1 MNFLH
6 TDFQG
11 GASEIVL
18 VTLDHQANV
27 MLLDDSAF
35 SSYRSGGRFTYY
47 GGWATASPVQI
58 RPPRFDHWHVVVDLG
73 GMSGQV
79 KAAIR
84 IVRGRV
90 EWTTQRL

>member
-35 SSYRSGGRFTYY
+35 SSYRSGGRFT
-47 GGWATASPVQI
+47 
-58 RPPRFDHWHVVVDLG
+58 
-73 GMSGQV
+73 
-79 KAAIR
+79 
-84 IVRGRV
+84 
-90 EWTTQRL
+90 